1 MTLVTV
7 AKISECCEGGL
18 LQAKNRQLHFEKP
31 SFLLL
36 KRQVIMGFSRMHQR
50 AQKPMPFP
58 KLESLWNG
66 YILYFKMVL
75 DGSLIVVAFEES

>member
-1 MTLVTV
+1 
-7 AKISECCEGGL
+7 
-18 LQAKNRQLHFEKP
+18 
-31 SFLLL
+31 
-36 KRQVIMGFSRMHQR
+36 MHQR